1 MQSITNRTGVLILLV
16 ATLANACFT
25 SGPRNNSR
33 FAGIEKIEDLEGV
46 YKNEGES
53 GYRGPSSFYL
63 SKVIWPE
70 DKELDHKTV
79 ETIEV
84 RKAGEKQLV
93 VKALSKDGVKKESTF
108 VEGKDFQIS
117 DGRIR
122 LETRVGFSGNKRGEV
137 IVGPYTELRELGL
150 DTAGHGKL
158 RQSFSVVGMVFL
170 FMPFAGGGHDDVR
183 FVRVKE

>member
-1 MQSITNRTGVLILLV
+1 MRCMCRRGLVMQSTTNRTGVLILLV

-46 YKNEGES
+46 YKNDGES

-93 VKALSKDGVKKESTF
+93 VKALSRDG
-108 VEGKDFQIS
+108 
-117 DGRIR
+117 
-122 LETRVGFSGNKRGEV
+122 
-137 IVGPYTELRELGL
+137 
-150 DTAGHGKL
+150 
-158 RQSFSVVGMVFL
+158 
-170 FMPFAGGGHDDVR
+170 
-183 FVRVKE
+183 